1 MEKVS
6 FSTHSQCEMIDIT
19 DELTAFLARNVNR
32 NWKNG
37 FICVFSPH
45 TTCGVT
51 INEGYDPDVRDNIND
66 FLTSLIPADWG
77 FQHTEGNSDAHI
89 KTSLVGLHCLVPV
102 EDGRLALGKWQA
114 AYLCEFDGP
123 RLRTLNLSFL
133 PAE

>member
-51 INEGYDPDVRDNIND
+51 INEGYDPDVRDDIND
-66 FLTSLIPADWG
+66 FLTSLIPAD
-77 FQHTEGNSDAHI
+77 
-89 KTSLVGLHCLVPV
+89 
-102 EDGRLALGKWQA
+102 
-114 AYLCEFDGP
+114 
-123 RLRTLNLSFL
+123 
-133 PAE
+133 